1 MSLQEIKIG
10 NFAND
15 GTGDDLR
22 EAFRK
27 VNLNFQELDLRDD
40 ESTTASNIGEVG
52 EGVFGRKLGYELQF
66 KRLVAGKDILLSSND
81 DRILVEANGGVK
93 SLLVISDNGSVFLD
107 EVASLTVSGIN
118 DIETSIVDDNN
129 LQISYTGNTD
139 LVSDPNP
146 KLGADLDAQGFSLTS
161 VGTIDAANI
170 SGNFTGNVFDQS
182 QDLIFDPVT
191 GVLNL
196 SKNKLNSLLDVDDK
210 PALPGDV
217 LKWDGNKWSPAPV
230 STDPFDFDF
239 GEIIPNVTSITEWIA
254 TQTEVDFGTITNP
267 SPFVVDL
274 GTI

>member
-66 KRLVAGKDILLSSND
+66 KKLVAGKDILLSSND

-118 DIETSIVDDNN
+118 DIETSIVNDNN
-129 LQISYTGNTD
+129 LQISYTGSTA
-139 LVSDPNP
+139 LVSDTDP
-146 KLGADLDAQGFSLTS
+146 KLGASLDAQGFDLTS
-161 VGTIDAANI
+161 VGTLDANTI
-170 SGNFTGNVFDQS
+170 TGNFVGNVFDQN
-182 QDLIFDPVT
+182 QNLIFDPVT
-191 GVLNL
+191 GVINL
-196 SKNKLNSLLDVDDK
+196 SKNRLADLLDVDNK
-210 PALPGDV
+210 PALEGDV
-217 LKWDGNKWSPAPV
+217 LKWDGSKWTPAPT
-230 STDPFDFDF
+230 STDPMILILVAF
-239 GEIIPNVTSITEWIA
+239 IIILPVLLN
-254 TQTEVDFGTITNP
+254 G
-267 SPFVVDL
+267 
-274 GTI
+274 